1 MHHLD
6 AVEDSWLHG
15 SASCA
20 LEDYH
25 DVLAAAQAASE
36 RADQAPYRRRDD
48 FLAARDRLDPHRMFG
63 NAYTE
68 QVFGR

>member
-1 MHHLD
+1 MFVEKLAP
-6 AVEDSWLHG
+6 AVSGPAVDGGEAVAGSGDSDLR
-15 SASCA
+15 SR
-20 LEDYH
+20 Y
-25 DVLAAAQAASE
+25 
-36 RADQAPYRRRDD
+36 PKYDD